1 MPAKRAFVYILRC
14 ADRTFYIGTAKNVQ
28 LRLAVHNAGKGAKYT
43 RPRLPVRVVWQEGP
57 LSLTRALQREYQL
70 KQLTRQKKR
79 KKNEISA
86 FFPLAVLHNRDKI
99 S

>member
-1 MPAKRAFVYILRC
+1 MEFTLALEF
-14 ADRTFYIGTAKNVQ
+14 TFSSQ
-28 LRLAVHNAGKGAKYT
+28 
-43 RPRLPVRVVWQEGP
+43 
-57 LSLTRALQREYQL
+57 
-70 KQLTRQKKR
+70 QKKR